1 MKKTL
6 YLASC
11 ALLLAAC
18 SDSEEEALTYAED
31 AQAVHFSVS
40 VAQLNTRAV
49 TDADVQDDD
58 NLTTPNYL
66 AQGATLSLS
75 DDGGNNYV
83 AYKVADAAGNLV
95 PAGTDF
101 LKWKNSSVRTK
112 NLLACSPEGT
122 ATAFTIP
129 ATQNTAADYAA
140 ADFLTFSGSVQRQE
154 PNEVTF
160 ALDHRL
166 AQVNVAIAQVKGR
179 TEDDNKFDG
188 ATFDVQVYS
197 AYTEV
202 AVTYSDK
209 GPVVT
214 GSGDLRV
221 IDPLSGAG
229 MSVGTTATAVV
240 APTAA
245 NASARFI
252 SIQAKMGDDDLGTP
266 MYLLGIPAL
275 ESGKSYTFN
284 LTIADDAV
292 YISSVTVNEWV
303 PVDAIDGGDVGDV
316 WAVIPAM
323 APTNAPLLQAVAAGY
338 QNFNIYGPIN
348 GYYWEW
354 SYYFKNKN
362 GVFCP
367 EIKKVDIS
375 NLGTTIIFSTC
386 FQDAENL
393 EEVIM
398 PSELREIKDKAFKN
412 CTSLKNVKLPGTLN
426 GMGCNVFEN
435 CTSLTSIE
443 FPENPNF
450 YWLLWD
456 VCKGC
461 TSLEE
466 IIMHPTM
473 TYLSDGCFEDCTALT
488 EVELPYLTGMRDGV
502 FKGCTSLEKLILV
515 SLNNAGPGFVSGCT
529 SLRKLILPK
538 LQGLRDGLPYFDTEF
553 DAIAPNIDLLVHQ
566 SRKDWVKT
574 HPFKSVTY
582 VDNDGLIV
590 ESNLSTVE
598 VGKSYTEYDFFK

>member
-1 MKKTL
+1 
-6 YLASC
+6 
-11 ALLLAAC
+11 
-18 SDSEEEALTYAED
+18 
-31 AQAVHFSVS
+31 
-40 VAQLNTRAV
+40 
-49 TDADVQDDD
+49 
-58 NLTTPNYL
+58 
-66 AQGATLSLS
+66 
-75 DDGGNNYV
+75 
-83 AYKVADAAGNLV
+83 V

-112 NLLACSPEGT
+112 NLLACSPAGT

-129 ATQNTAADYAA
+129 AVQNTAAYYAA
-140 ADFLTFSGSVQRQE
+140 ADYLTFSGAVQRQE

-179 TEDDNKFDG
+179 TEDDDKFDG

-197 AYTEV
+197 AYTDV
-202 AVTYSDK
+202 AVTYSDQ

-252 SIQAKMGDDDLGTP
+252 SIQAKRGDDDLGTP

-284 LTIADDAV
+284 LTVADDAV

-303 PVDAIDGGDVGDV
+303 SVDAIDGGDVGDV
-316 WAVIPAM
+316 WAVIPALKL
-323 APTNAPLLQAVAAGY
+323 AGSNSYVQQAVAAGY
-338 QNFNIYGPIN
+338 TNFNIYGPIAST
-348 GYYWEW
+348 YWEW
-354 SYYFKNKN
+354 SYYFKDDK
-362 GVFCP
+362 GVIYP
-367 EIKKVDIS
+367 QIKKVDIS
-375 NLGTTIIFSTC
+375 NLGTSEIFETC
-386 FQDAENL
+386 FKGASNL

-398 PSELREIKDKAFKN
+398 PTTLTKIADYAFQN
-412 CTSLKNVKLPGTLN
+412 CTSLKYVKLPGTLN

-450 YWLLWD
+450 CRLIWY

-461 TSLEE
+461 TSLKE

-473 TYLSDGCFEDCTALT
+473 TYLCNGCFEDCTALT
-488 EVELPYLTGMRDGV
+488 EVELPYLTGMDYRV
-502 FKGCTSLEKLILV
+502 FKGCTSLKKLILV
-515 SLNNAGPGFVSGCT
+515 SLTESGPGLVSGCT
-529 SLRKLILPK
+529 SLQKLIVPK
-538 LQGLRDGLPYFDTEF
+538 LKDIRDGYPYFDTEF
-553 DAIAPNIDLLVHQ
+553 DEIAPNVDLLIHQ
-566 SRKDWVKT
+566 NSKGQVGT

-582 VDNDGLIV
+582 VDGDGVIV
-590 ESNLSTVE
+590 ESDLSTVE